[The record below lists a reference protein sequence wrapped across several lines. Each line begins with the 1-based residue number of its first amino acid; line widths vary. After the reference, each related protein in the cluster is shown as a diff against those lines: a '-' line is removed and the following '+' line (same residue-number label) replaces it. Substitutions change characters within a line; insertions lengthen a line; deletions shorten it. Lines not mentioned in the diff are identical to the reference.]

1 VFGEV
6 IQTVAVMAVVVVMTF
21 GKIGKSSMMFH
32 HSLQQ
37 TFKPR
42 YP

>member
-1 VFGEV
+1 M
-6 IQTVAVMAVVVVMTF
+6 IQIVALMAVMTVMAF
-21 GKIGKSSMMFH
+21 GKIGKSLMMFH